1 MANIITW
8 RLGCSLGTNRS
19 QAVRMGALHPSS
31 VTLSTGAPQGCVL
44 RPLPYSPYSHN
55 CTPTHSTNVF
65 IKSGDDTTAVG
76 LMKSRNWQSG
86 APSTPPKQKNQSL
99 ASGNREMNL
108 LLYSHEETWWRVT
121 TFKFPGAHIA
131 QKITWQG
138 NLISLVE
145 DGTATGL
152 ISRRKP
158 PLQSA
163 AL

>member
-1 MANIITW
+1 MQSRNKPVT
-8 RLGCSLGTNRS
+8 GCQDGR
-19 QAVRMGALHPSS
+19 PSPLVCHAQHWS
-31 VTLSTGAPQGCVL
+31 SAGL
-44 RPLPYSPYSHN
+44 RPESSPLLHN

-108 LLYSHEETWWRVT
+108 LLYSHKETWWRVT